1 MLKARV
7 VVWLLSHVQL
17 FFDLVDCSP
26 PGSSVH
32 GILQARKLEWV
43 AISFSRGSSW
53 ARDQTHVS
61 CIDRWVLHQWAT
73 REACCM
79 QEYSLIN
86 FPSSN
91 LCLRIGFWENL
102 PVADGTRVVQ
112 ESKCKDGKLRLFHSP
127 LVGPGNSKTADS
139 WSANSPRNVMEN
151 SAIVRTFPWGK
162 LEWYSTGRKCISS
175 RDVSSIW
182 EMWESSNH
190 KKNGIGW
197 PLLASTDA
205 LKGNNRKLRTYN
217 RQLTD
222 GLLGSL

>member
-1 MLKARV
+1 M
-7 VVWLLSHVQL
+7 SNS

-43 AISFSRGSSW
+43 AISLSRGSSW

-61 CIDRWVLHQWAT
+61 CIDRWVLHHWAT
-73 REACCM
+73 RETCCIK
-79 QEYSLIN
+79 EYSLIN
-86 FPSSN
+86 LPSSN

-139 WSANSPRNVMEN
+139 WSANSPRNVMKN
-151 SAIVRTFPWGK
+151 SAIVRTFPGGK

-217 RQLTD
+217 RQLKVWNRW
-222 GLLGSL
+222 SPW